1 MKYLCSEEE
10 NKCPHCGSTNIK
22 WDMPIKTIR
31 FDCSLYEVAHCKKCK
46 KDFVNPYLLEYDVA
60 RPSDEMEV
68 DLP

>member
-1 MKYLCSEEE
+1 
-10 NKCPHCGSTNIK
+10 
-22 WDMPIKTIR
+22 MPIKTIR